1 MTPNEGKYTVCMVY
15 KAIRTIAAHSTEN
28 HNLNMTRAKKE
39 LTIEQRAQIK
49 ALSDAGLSYQTIA
62 RDIKCFPITVKYTLD
77 RYAECMYEGGRAKG
91 TRMNAFCQL

>member
-1 MTPNEGKYTVCMVY
+1 M
-15 KAIRTIAAHSTEN
+15 A
-28 HNLNMTRAKKE
+28 RAKKE

-62 RDIKCFPITVKYTLD
+62 RDIKCFPITLKYTLDRYEDTLD